1 MAINYASGPGSA
13 AAGTATAGQRRRK
26 RLVTVTGAVGV
37 GYTLCWAAGLAVP
50 APGPA
55 FGASGRQIITALSGH
70 GPALAVQF
78 ALTEGLP
85 AAGIAVV
92 SVGLARAAATTRAAA
107 ARMGVVAG
115 LAAALISLTQF
126 CLGMVLATTTAA
138 SAPGT
143 VHLLYQI
150 VNRIDGGKML
160 ALAVLGGAAAA
171 TAALPRWLRYLG
183 AALGVTIAASGVV
196 YLLLLQGATVLAGP
210 ALVLLLAF
218 ITGAGIWLGG
228 RDR

>member
-1 MAINYASGPGSA
+1 MAINFTSGPGPS
-13 AAGTATAGQRRRK
+13 AAGTAAASRRRRN

-37 GYTLCWAAGLAVP
+37 GYTLSWAAGLAVP
-50 APGPA
+50 APSPA
-55 FGASGRQIITALSGH
+55 FGASGQQIITALAGH
-70 GPALAVQF
+70 GSALAAQF

-85 AAGIAVV
+85 AAVIAVV
-92 SVGLARAAATTRAAA
+92 SVGLARAAATARTAASRLA
-107 ARMGVVAG
+107 MVAG
-115 LAAALISLTQF
+115 LTAALISLTQF
-126 CLGMVLATTTAA
+126 SLGMALAKTTAA

-143 VHLLYQI
+143 VHLLYET
-150 VNRIDGGKML
+150 VNRLDGGKML
-160 ALAVLGGAAAA
+160 ALAAFGAAAV
-171 TAALPRWLRYLG
+171 AAPLPRWLRYLG

-196 YLLLLQGATVLAGP
+196 YLLLLQGLTLLAGP

>member
-1 MAINYASGPGSA
+1 MTINYASGPGSA
-13 AAGTATAGQRRRK
+13 AAGTTAASPRRG

-37 GYTLCWAAGLAVP
+37 GYALCWVAGLAVP
-50 APGPA
+50 APSPP

-70 GPALAVQF
+70 GAALAVQF

-92 SVGLARAAATTRAAA
+92 AVGLARAGATTRTAA
-107 ARMGVVAG
+107 ARMAMVAG

-126 CLGMVLATTTAA
+126 CLGMVLAQTTAA

-143 VHLLYQI
+143 VHLLYET
-150 VNRIDGGKML
+150 VNRLDGGKML

-171 TAALPRWLRYLG
+171 AVALPRWLRYLG

-196 YLLLLQGATVLAGP
+196 YLLLLQGLAVLAGP

-218 ITGAGIWLGG
+218 IAGAGIWLGG